1 MTLKLKRILKA
12 SVMTLS
18 GLIALMFITA
28 ILIMS
33 VGTLATGGMEN
44 WKVALKN
51 AAPYLFFLRLCIYSV
66 GAVIWSKT
74 YRLHQEKNNKE
85 GLERTKR
92 IGIVSVIII
101 AMIEVPKLFGG

>member
-1 MTLKLKRILKA
+1 MTLKRILKA
-12 SVMTLS
+12 SVTTLS
-18 GLIALMFITA
+18 GLIALMFVTA
-28 ILIMS
+28 VLIMS

-44 WKVALKN
+44 WKAALKS
-51 AAPYLFFLRLCIYSV
+51 AAPYLFFLRLSIYSV

-74 YRLHQEKNNKE
+74 YRLHRDKNNTD

-92 IGIVSVIII
+92 IGIISLIII